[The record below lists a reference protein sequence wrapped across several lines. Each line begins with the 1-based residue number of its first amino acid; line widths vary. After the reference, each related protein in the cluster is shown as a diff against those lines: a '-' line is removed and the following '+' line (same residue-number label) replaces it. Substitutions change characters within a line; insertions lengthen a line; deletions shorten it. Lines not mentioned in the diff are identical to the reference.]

1 MEMPHYLWGYE
12 YCTLLGNALFIAD
25 PTYIR
30 STTKSIFLNKVPLIS
45 MSQISLLRYDDKA
58 ALLNSGKDE
67 KQVEN
72 KLIV

>member
-1 MEMPHYLWGYE
+1 MEMPHYLWVYE

-45 MSQISLLRYDDKA
+45 MSQISLLRYDD
-58 ALLNSGKDE
+58 
-67 KQVEN
+67 
-72 KLIV
+72 